1 MKKALPQVSNFT
13 IPMPESW
20 YSTRVLSIVVTM
32 PLARII

>member
-13 IPMPESW
+13 IPMPVSW
-20 YSTRVLSIVVTM
+20 YSTRVHSFVVTM